1 MARRVH
7 DAASED
13 ETLVQD
19 PLRGLMA
26 GQLRAA
32 GRIDPDDLTGL
43 VSHHELTV
51 LGERF
56 AGVLEGAVEPPAR
69 AAVSRL
75 EAPGV
80 GDAGDDH
87 PAAGQHGDRV
97 VPGPVDEPLIAAF
110 PLGERG
116 GPQRRTGPGVQ
127 SVRAAVAR
135 AEVDALA

>member
-87 PAAGQHGDRV
+87 AAIGQHCDRV
-97 VPGPVDEPLIAAF
+97 VPGPVDEPLIA
-110 PLGERG
+110 PLTFREPD
-116 GPQRRTGPGVQ
+116 GPHPRTVSGPETP
-127 SVRAAVAR
+127 AAAITH
-135 AEVDALA
+135 AEP